1 MKLPRGLYGIADAGF
16 GDPVALGT
24 SLAAAGVEVIQLRAK
39 GVARVR
45 VLAWAEAL
53 RSALPDVVL
62 IANDD
67 PTIARDAALDGVHL
81 GDDDPSIEEARAVLG
96 PDALIGRST
105 RSLDAVLASQHADYL
120 GFGPVFSTVTRAGS
134 PEPRGVALLAEV
146 VRASAIPV
154 VAIGGIDPTNV
165 AAVRAAGAH
174 GWAVVSALLR
184 SANLGDTVEKMSS
197 GGRGR
202 DRGR

>member
-1 MKLPRGLYGIADAGF
+1 MRLPRGLYGIADAGF

-24 SLAAAGVEVIQLRAK
+24 SLAVAGVEVIQLRAK
-39 GVARVR
+39 GVERAR

-81 GDDDPSIEEARAVLG
+81 GDDDPSIEEARAILG
-96 PDALIGRST
+96 TGALIGRST
-105 RSLDAVLASQHADYL
+105 RSLDAVLAFQHADYL
-120 GFGPVFSTVTRAGS
+120 GFGPIFSTVTRAGS
-134 PEPRGVALLAEV
+134 PEPRGVALLAEA

-165 AAVRAAGAH
+165 AAVRATGAH

-184 SANLGDTVEKMSS
+184 SPNLGDTVEKMSP

-202 DRGR
+202 HRAR

>member
-1 MKLPRGLYGIADAGF
+1 VRLPRGLYGIADAGF
-16 GDPVALGT
+16 GDPVALGV
-24 SLAAAGVEVIQLRAK
+24 SLAGAGVEVIQLRAK
-39 GVARVR
+39 GVERGR
-45 VLAWAEAL
+45 VLAWARAL

-67 PTIARDAALDGVHL
+67 PTVARDAGLDGVHL
-81 GDDDPSIEEARAVLG
+81 GDDDPTIEEARAILG
-96 PDALIGRST
+96 SGPWIGRST
-105 RSLDAVLASQHADYL
+105 RSLQAVLQYQGADYL
-120 GFGPVFSTVTRAGS
+120 GFGPIFATVTRPGS
-134 PEPRGVALLAEV
+134 PEPRGTALLAEA
-146 VRASAIPV
+146 VRASAVPI

-184 SANLGDTVEKMSS
+184 AADLGDTVQKMSA

-202 DRGR
+202 HRAR